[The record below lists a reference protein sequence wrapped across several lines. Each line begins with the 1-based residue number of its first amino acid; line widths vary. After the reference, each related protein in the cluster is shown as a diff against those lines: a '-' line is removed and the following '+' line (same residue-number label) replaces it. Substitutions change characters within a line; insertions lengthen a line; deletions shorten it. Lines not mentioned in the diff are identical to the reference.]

1 MRDSCNMSLKWIH
14 SSLSSSMA
22 CSMIFP
28 AINLHFLGISQDLSR
43 CSSILPWTSPWRV
56 GFPDAR
62 GDGSLWCL
70 KSWFY
75 TTPMGLCRTHKKHY
89 NPFGVV
95 YCVSIVSLLPI
106 YCCENMWKPH
116 PRWIWGS
123 ALTAC
128 EARKQWPH
136 VVALLQ
142 EAPSRESWNRSD
154 GRKRLRRSVF
164 VDSPRK

>member
-1 MRDSCNMSLKWIH
+1 MGDSCNMSLKWIH

-22 CSMIFP
+22 CWKLAKKTTSMIFQ
-28 AINLHFLGISQDLSR
+28 AINLHFFGISQDLSR

-56 GFPDAR
+56 G
-62 GDGSLWCL
+62 SLMWCL

-89 NPFGVV
+89 SPFGVV
-95 YCVSIVSLLPI
+95 YWVSIVSLVPI
-106 YCCENMWKPH
+106 CCENMWKPH
-116 PRWIWGS
+116 PLWIWGS

-136 VVALLQ
+136 VMALLQ

-154 GRKRLRRSVF
+154 GIKRLRRSVF